1 MWRRRPRGSL
11 SPAPPSARFSSG
23 ASGASPRRGGAG
35 GPARRA
41 VASSPRG
48 RVAPRPRG
56 ANAARGARASGR
68 GDARTG
74 RPAGEGPGGRSVR
87 SKARWLAGSLRFAP
101 RIALRRVL
109 HRCRSQ
115 EIRCWGLCSP
125 RRRRAAARWV
135 DSVRV
140 TRKKAAGAPGG
151 RGRGGPGW
159 RPPSHHPPLPRRHPP
174 GRNRAVG
181 MGALA
186 PRRGARPPADSPND
200 PSAGSPTETLLRL
213 LLPLGG
219 RVRTAS
225 RPRGGRRRPPPGPV
239 RRPHRAARS
248 VVATGGVYNG
258 QGRSRRGLM
267 TRAY

>member
-23 ASGASPRRGGAG
+23 ASGASPRRG
-35 GPARRA
+35 
-41 VASSPRG
+41 
-48 RVAPRPRG
+48 G

-115 EIRCWGLCSP
+115 EIRCWGLWSP

-159 RPPSHHPPLPRRHPP
+159 RPPSPRPPLRRRLPP

-225 RPRGGRRRPPPGPV
+225 RPRGGRRRPPPP
-239 RRPHRAARS
+239 
-248 VVATGGVYNG
+248 
-258 QGRSRRGLM
+258 GRSGGL
-267 TRAY
+267 TEPPDRS